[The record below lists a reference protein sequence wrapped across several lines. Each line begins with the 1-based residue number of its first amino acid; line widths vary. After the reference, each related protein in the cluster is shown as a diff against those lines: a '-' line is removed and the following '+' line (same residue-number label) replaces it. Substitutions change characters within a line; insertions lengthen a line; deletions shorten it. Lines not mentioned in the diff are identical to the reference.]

1 MLMGVERMQAPRP
14 ICVVAANGRTDAV
27 AAHWRLQAATDERRA
42 EACEAVIDIM
52 AALFNVSGRDL
63 RGPGRNAQE
72 TARVR
77 QIAMYLCNTTLG
89 VKLTAIGRVFGRDRT
104 TVGHGVQLVEAL
116 RDDREFDLII
126 DQCERIVSAAFAVR
140 EDGDE

>member
-1 MLMGVERMQAPRP
+1 MRVETAGKAGGALPGP
-14 ICVVAANGRTDAV
+14 ASGRLEPA
-27 AAHWRLQAATDERRA
+27 AAHWRLEAATNERRA
-42 EACEAVIDIM
+42 EACEAVIDIVS
-52 AALFNVSGRDL
+52 ALFNVSGRDL

-89 VKLTAIGRVFGRDRT
+89 VKLTAVGRVFGRDRT
-104 TVGHGVQLVEAL
+104 TVGHGVQLIEAL

-126 DQCERIVSAAFAVR
+126 EQCERVVSAAFAFGEG
-140 EDGDE
+140 EDE